1 MRGNPLVSLAL
12 RCSLVS
18 FVLCSAPLLA
28 HHSNAMYDTTKTITV
43 TGSVTKWQLIN
54 PHSALW
60 LEVKNENGAVQL
72 WAGEFTG
79 TLDLY
84 RKFTWNQNTFK
95 PGDRVTIIGN
105 PARNGNPSLMAR
117 RVVLANG
124 TEVDLA
130 GT

>member
-1 MRGNPLVSLAL
+1 MRGNRLVALAFCVGLLLVPSSASL
-12 RCSLVS
+12 R
-18 FVLCSAPLLA
+18 A
-28 HHSNAMYDTTKTITV
+28 HHSNSAYDTTKTITV
-43 TGSVTKWQLIN
+43 SGTVTRWQLIN

-60 LEVKNENGAVQL
+60 LEVKDESGTIQL

-79 TLDLY
+79 TLNLY
-84 RKFTWNQNTFK
+84 RAFSWNQNTFK

-117 RVVLANG
+117 KVVLADG